1 VKPPLN
7 PVGRE
12 EGEVFAIKKGE
23 LKEEERAPE
32 VKVKTRIFRAV
43 PVKNAIEESIFMV
56 ATARR
61 SNIEVSYN
69 CSECGMRVKKQ
80 ELETCSGCG
89 LDFCSQCLSEHDCEE
104 EYDED

>member
-1 VKPPLN
+1 MFTIK
-7 PVGRE
+7 E
-12 EGEVFAIKKGE
+12 EG
-23 LKEEERAPE
+23 LREEERAPE

-43 PVKNAIEESIFMV
+43 PVKTAIEESMFMIT
-56 ATARR
+56 TARR

-80 ELETCSGCG
+80 ELETCSECG
-89 LDFCSQCLSEHDCEE
+89 YDFCSQCLQEHDCEE